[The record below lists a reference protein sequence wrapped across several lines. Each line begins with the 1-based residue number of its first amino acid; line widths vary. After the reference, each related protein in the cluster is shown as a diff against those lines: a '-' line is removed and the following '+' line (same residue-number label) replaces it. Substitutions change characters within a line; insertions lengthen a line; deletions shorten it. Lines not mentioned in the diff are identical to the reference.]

1 MRRFLF
7 QAVAQII
14 GTQITII
21 TWLADKSRSLL
32 GMVGHFLMNKIDPI
46 LLKTYESI
54 LTQSEPNDDLA
65 IQQTELNLLSSASKV
80 RDHAAETGDWTDRH
94 SEALNA
100 IADALVLEVM
110 WEEDAVHQYL
120 REVVESIDGLEYEP
134 EGW

>member
-7 QAVAQII
+7 QSVAQII

-21 TWLADKSRSLL
+21 TWLADKSRSIL
-32 GMVGHFLMNKIDPI
+32 GKVGHFLMGMIDPT

-54 LTQSEPNDDLA
+54 IAQSEPNDDLV

-80 RDHAAETGDWTDRH
+80 RDHAAESGDWTDRH

-100 IADALVLEVM
+100 IADALVLEMM
-110 WEEDAVHQYL
+110 WDEDAVHQYL

-134 EGW
+134 EG

>member
-7 QAVAQII
+7 HSVAQVI
-14 GTQITII
+14 GIQITII
-21 TWLADKSRSLL
+21 TWLADKSRLLL
-32 GMVGHFLMNKIDPI
+32 GRVGHFLMSKIDPT

-54 LTQSEPNDDLA
+54 LIQSEPNDELA
-65 IQQTELNLLSSASKV
+65 IQQIELNLLSSASKV

-120 REVVESIDGLEYEP
+120 REVVESIDGLEYEA
-134 EGW
+134 EG

>member
-21 TWLADKSRSLL
+21 TWLADKSRSVL
-32 GMVGHFLMNKIDPI
+32 GTVGCFFMNKIDPT

-54 LTQSEPNDDLA
+54 IVQSEPNDDLVM
-65 IQQTELNLLSSASKV
+65 QQTELNLLSSASRV
-80 RDHAAETGDWTDRH
+80 RDHAEETGDWTDKH

-100 IADALVLEVM
+100 IADALVLELM

>member
-7 QAVAQII
+7 QSVAQVI

-32 GMVGHFLMNKIDPI
+32 GMVGHFLMNKIDPT

-54 LTQSEPNDDLA
+54 ITQSEPSNELA
-65 IQQTELNLLSSASKV
+65 LQQTELNLLSSASKV
-80 RDHAAETGDWTDRH
+80 RDHAAETGDWTEKH

-100 IADALVLEVM
+100 IADALVLELM

-120 REVVESIDGLEYEP
+120 REVVESIDGLEYEA

>member
-7 QAVAQII
+7 QSVAQVI

-21 TWLADKSRSLL
+21 TWLADKSRLLL
-32 GMVGHFLMNKIDPI
+32 GRVGHFLMNKIDPT

-54 LTQSEPNDDLA
+54 ITQAEPSDDLV

-80 RDHAAETGDWTDRH
+80 RDHAAETGDWTERH

-100 IADALVLEVM
+100 IADALVLEMM
-110 WEEDAVHQYL
+110 WDEDAVHQYL

-134 EGW
+134 EG